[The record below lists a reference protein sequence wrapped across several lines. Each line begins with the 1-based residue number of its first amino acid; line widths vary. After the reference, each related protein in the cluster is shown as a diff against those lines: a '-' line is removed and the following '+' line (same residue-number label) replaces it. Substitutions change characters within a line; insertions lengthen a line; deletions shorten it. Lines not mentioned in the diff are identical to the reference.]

1 MGGVKPQ
8 PPSLGAST
16 GRFLQQS
23 CTALVCGALGCP
35 PPLPP
40 RAPPLPP
47 CAPTAERFTSRA
59 PPATGTRVLL
69 LHLPGPPHLVGSPAG
84 ASTCRGGQLGA
95 NALLFLSVNTYG
107 VFVRVLAERS
117 QSKAFLQA
125 RSYTEDRL
133 RLEDENEKQERLL
146 MSLLPRYVAMEMK
159 EDFLKPPERIF
170 HKIYIQRHD
179 NVRSDQSHGVLAEC

>member
-1 MGGVKPQ
+1 MYFVSPCPGCWAAGR
-8 PPSLGAST
+8 T
-16 GRFLQQS
+16 GQGTL
-23 CTALVCGALGCP
+23 TLE
-35 PPLPP
+35 
-40 RAPPLPP
+40 APPLPP
-47 CAPTAERFTSRA
+47 CAPAAERFTSRA

-133 RLEDENEKQERLL
+133 RLEDENEKQEWLL

-159 EDFLKPPERIF
+159 EDFLKPPKGFSTRF
-170 HKIYIQRHD
+170 T
-179 NVRSDQSHGVLAEC
+179 SSSMTM